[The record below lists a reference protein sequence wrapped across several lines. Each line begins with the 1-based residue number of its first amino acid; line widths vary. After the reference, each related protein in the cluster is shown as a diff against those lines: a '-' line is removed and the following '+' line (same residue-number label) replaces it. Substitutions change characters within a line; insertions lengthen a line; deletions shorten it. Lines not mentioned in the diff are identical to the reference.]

1 MFHEPVFSRGEFQ
14 ARYERTWAA
23 MEAAGLDAI
32 VTYNPGNQ
40 FWLTGYTGSL
50 SAKRFPEFSHHA
62 LFPKVVLAHGREP
75 VIVGFV
81 MPQETY
87 EHETYVEDMRCVT
100 PALEE
105 NRPQAIRD
113 VLQGFGLEKGRIGI
127 DLGAY
132 GGIVV
137 PEFENLKQAIPH
149 STVSDC
155 AEMMYRLR
163 MVKSEAEV
171 GFLRIA
177 VEIQNN
183 AFRKF
188 VQRIGCGISETELM
202 FTLMQCQA
210 EAGATEVGIAMPWTH
225 PGYTFFRAQ
234 YPDRLMEPGDFQWV
248 DGGALYKGYCSDYDI
263 IIAYGSPSAEQ
274 EKAFDDMRRI
284 YREALEH
291 WQPGR
296 KICDIAEQTRQ
307 IVKAHNQVDPLDGHF
322 VGHNLGYEM
331 VERPWFGVG
340 SPPDLVLEK
349 NMVVAPE
356 WFIQTPFGPILFEE
370 NFLVTDE
377 GLERLTDFPSK
388 LQVIAD

>member
-1 MFHEPVFSRGEFQ
+1 MFHEPVFRKAEFER
-14 ARYERTWAA
+14 RYERTWQK
-23 MEAAGLDAI
+23 MGEAGLDAV

-62 LFPKVVLAHGREP
+62 LFPKVVLAQEREP

-81 MPQETY
+81 MPEETY
-87 EHETYVEDMRCVT
+87 QRETYVEDMRCVT

-105 NRPQAIRD
+105 NRPKAIKD
-113 VLQGFGLEKGRIGI
+113 VLKGLGLENGSIGI

-137 PEFENLKQAIPH
+137 PEYENLKKEIPNA
-149 STVSDC
+149 TISDC

-163 MVKSEAEV
+163 MIKSEAEI
-171 GFLRIA
+171 GYLRIA
-177 VEIQNN
+177 VEIQNE

-188 VQRIGCGISETELM
+188 VPRIGCGISETELM
-202 FTLMQCQA
+202 HTLMQCQA

-234 YPDRLMEPGDFQWV
+234 FPDRLMAPGDFQWI
-248 DGGALYKGYCSDYDI
+248 DGGSLYRGYCSDYDI
-263 IIAYGSPSAEQ
+263 IVAYGDPSAEQ
-274 EKAFDDMRRI
+274 LKAFDDMRAI
-284 YREALEH
+284 YREALEF
-291 WQPGR
+291 WKPGR
-296 KICDIAEQTRQ
+296 KIADIADDVRR
-307 IVKAHNQVDPLDGHF
+307 IVKAHNQIDPLDGHF
-322 VGHNLGYEM
+322 IGHNLGYEM
-331 VERPWFGVG
+331 VERPWFGIG
-340 SPPDLVLEK
+340 SPPDLTLEP

-370 NFLVTDE
+370 NFLVVED

-388 LQVIAD
+388 LQVVPD

>member
-1 MFHEPVFSRGEFQ
+1 MFQQPIFAKSEFNS
-14 ARYERTWAA
+14 RYERTWEA
-23 MEAAGLDAI
+23 MGNAGLDAI
-32 VTYNPGNQ
+32 ITYNPGNQ

-62 LFPKVVLAHGREP
+62 LFPKVVLARGHEP

-87 EHETYVEDMRCVT
+87 QNETHVEDMRCVT

-105 NRPQAIRD
+105 NRPKAIKD
-113 VLQGFGLEKGRIGI
+113 VLQGLKLTNGNIGI

-137 PEFENLKQAIPH
+137 PEYENLKKELPNIE
-149 STVSDC
+149 VSDC

-171 GFLRIA
+171 SYLRIA

-188 VQRIGCGISETELM
+188 IRRIGCGISETELM
-202 FTLMQCQA
+202 FTLIQCQA

-225 PGYTFFRAQ
+225 PGYTFFRQQ

-248 DGGALYKGYCSDYDI
+248 DGGALYRGYCSDYDI
-263 IIAYGSPSAEQ
+263 IIAYGEPDAKQ
-274 EKAFDDMRRI
+274 LKAFDDMGRI
-284 YREALEH
+284 YREAIEF
-291 WQPGR
+291 WKPGR
-296 KICDIAEQTRQ
+296 KVNEISEDVRR
-307 IVKAHNQVDPLDGHF
+307 IVKAHNQIDPLDGHF
-322 VGHNLGYEM
+322 TGHNLGYEM

-340 SPPDLVLEK
+340 APDDLILQK

-356 WFIQTPFGPILFEE
+356 WFIQTPYGPILFEE
-370 NFLVTDE
+370 NFLVTDD
-377 GLERLTDFPSK
+377 GLERLTDYPSK
-388 LQVIAD
+388 LQVVAD